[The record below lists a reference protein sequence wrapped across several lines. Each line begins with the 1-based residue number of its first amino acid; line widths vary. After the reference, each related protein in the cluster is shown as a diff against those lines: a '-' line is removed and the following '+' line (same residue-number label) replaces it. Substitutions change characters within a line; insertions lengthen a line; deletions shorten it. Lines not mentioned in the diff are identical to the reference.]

1 MPTNMP
7 TFTITYRRMHKFKK
21 NLGTFGKRQYKATS
35 RTQAIIKFL
44 DYTSKKSTTYQFVE
58 CSGE

>member
-1 MPTNMP
+1 MA

-21 NLGTFGKRQYKATS
+21 NLGTFGKRSYKAET
-35 RTQAIIKFL
+35 RLEAICKFL
-44 DYTSKKSTTYQFVE
+44 DYTSKKVTTYQLVE